1 MTTAAEDKK
10 TAAKTTSDGPTAA
23 GEERG
28 KRAGREKKSPTRDY
42 VRLPSLA
49 PPEQHKDASPAYSRV
64 NHPSPATPR
73 LLFPLHL
80 LFPKPVLCVDFRES
94 GSLGCHRTR
103 AEVYTGGIDDDDDD
117 YGDGSTGRGP
127 GSNARL
133 FLITARPY
141 SSRHVSPG
149 SRRSRGAR
157 NRPLGGGDQVRRF
170 FV

>member
-23 GEERG
+23 GEEKG

-127 GSNARL
+127 RFQRQALPNHRPSL
-133 FLITARPY
+133 LIPPCVTRVTAQP
-141 SSRHVSPG
+141 
-149 SRRSRGAR
+149 RRTERSTRRG
-157 NRPLGGGDQVRRF
+157 
-170 FV
+170 